1 MSDDLTGKVVVI
13 TGASGGIGEGTA
25 YAMAAE
31 GANVALLARR
41 PEPLERVA
49 AKARKL
55 GVEVLAQAGDVSD
68 RASVAEFV
76 DQIEHELG
84 VPDVLVNNAG
94 INTVLR
100 GVSDITMEDWDQV
113 VDVNLTG
120 PFNLVRAVLPA
131 MKRNGGGLIINIVS
145 LAGKTASTLAGAAYS
160 ASKFGLAGLTE
171 SINDEERK
179 HGIRATAIFPRRGRH
194 AHSRGPSRSTVAG
207 PGRPRP
213 TGGGCCRGGGFRLQA
228 SAKGLR
234 AGNVDPAEPDTRRS
248 GEKLNAELAEFDLL
262 FQNATIYDGA
272 GNPARRGSV
281 AVKGSSI
288 AAVGDIAHSRAKEVL
303 DLDGL
308 AISPGFIDTH
318 GHSDFPL
325 LVDPSAQSKVRQGV
339 TTEIIGNCGFSP
351 APVTDIN
358 REAMVES
365 NRFLA
370 AGAEFDWVMGL
381 HGGIP

>member
-179 HGIRATAIFPRRGRH
+179 HGIRATAIFPGEVDTPILAGRPDPPSPDQV
-194 AHSRGPSRSTVAG
+194 ALALQAEDVAAAVVFVSKLPPRACVPEMLIRPSRT
-207 PGRPRP
+207 
-213 TGGGCCRGGGFRLQA
+213 LDD
-228 SAKGLR
+228 L
-234 AGNVDPAEPDTRRS
+234 
-248 GEKLNAELAEFDLL
+248 EKN
-262 FQNATIYDGA
+262 
-272 GNPARRGSV
+272 
-281 AVKGSSI
+281 
-288 AAVGDIAHSRAKEVL
+288 
-303 DLDGL
+303 
-308 AISPGFIDTH
+308 
-318 GHSDFPL
+318 
-325 LVDPSAQSKVRQGV
+325 
-339 TTEIIGNCGFSP
+339 
-351 APVTDIN
+351 
-358 REAMVES
+358 
-365 NRFLA
+365 
-370 AGAEFDWVMGL
+370 
-381 HGGIP
+381 